1 MKKRSDRETRADD
14 SREKIIGL
22 GDSSARKSYYP
33 QLQRRL
39 RELKEEIVER
49 QRVEDEL
56 RESQDLL
63 RTVMNSAQDAMIA
76 INEQALITTFNAAA
90 EKMFGRSEEE
100 VLGRPLDQLMPEEF
114 RQRHREYVTSY
125 FATGKPD
132 SAIGKVVELPG
143 LRRDGTVFP
152 MEISLAPGVF
162 GGKKFV
168 ISIARDITQ
177 RKRAEEEREKLLE
190 AQTELDRARREHMMA
205 MTHAARLAAMGEMMA
220 VMAHELNQPLG
231 SIRNYLSG
239 SIEAAL
245 SGGDDGVDTVVAG
258 LKRIEQLVDR
268 ATNVIRRLREF
279 SRPDSGAVELVKI
292 DEIVSFVADLFQ
304 PRLQRLGIE
313 LKISIP
319 GDLPSIEG
327 HPLRLEQVLLNLLM
341 NACDAVEKTDIKVIE
356 IKAAKTGEEKLSL
369 SVADTGVGVSDE
381 IHDKIF
387 EAFYTTKPW
396 ESGQGLGLSISRS
409 IIREHGGTLT
419 VRNLAAGGVVFT
431 FTLPLA
437 PAEVGV

>member
-1 MKKRSDRETRADD
+1 MKKRSDRKKRADD
-14 SREKIIGL
+14 SL
-22 GDSSARKSYYP
+22 
-33 QLQRRL
+33 
-39 RELKEEIVER
+39 EEIIER
-49 QRVEDEL
+49 KRVEDAL

-76 INEQALITTFNAAA
+76 INEKALITTFNAAA
-90 EKMFGRSEEE
+90 ERMFGRKEEE
-100 VLGRPLDQLMPEEF
+100 MLGQPLEALMPEEF
-114 RQRHREYVTSY
+114 RPRHGEYVASY

-168 ISIARDITQ
+168 ISIARDITE
-177 RKRAEEEREKLLE
+177 RKRAEEERERLLQAE
-190 AQTELDRARREHMMA
+190 AELDKARREHMMA
-205 MTHAARLAAMGEMMA
+205 MAHAARLAAMGEMMA

-239 SIEAAL
+239 SIEAAH
-245 SGGDDGVDTVVAG
+245 SGRPRVDTVVAG
-258 LKRIEQLVDR
+258 LERIGQLVDR
-268 ATNVIRRLREF
+268 ASGVIRRLREF
-279 SRPDSGAVELVKI
+279 SRPDSGAVELVRI
-292 DEIVSFVADLFQ
+292 EEIVSFAADLFQ

-319 GDLPSIEG
+319 SDLPSVEG

-341 NACDAVEKTDIKVIE
+341 NACDAVEKTDLKIIE
-356 IKAAKTGEEKLSL
+356 IKAEKTAEENLAL
-369 SVADTGVGVSDE
+369 SVADTGTGISDE
-381 IHDKIF
+381 VCEKIF

-409 IIREHGGTLT
+409 IIREHGGTLE
-419 VRNLAAGGVVFT
+419 VRNLPEGGVVFT

-437 PAEVGV
+437 RAEVGV

>member
-1 MKKRSDRETRADD
+1 MKKRSDREQRSED

-39 RELKEEIVER
+39 RELKKEIIER
-49 QRVEDEL
+49 RRVEDAL

-63 RTVMNSAQDAMIA
+63 HTVMNSAKDAVIA
-76 INEQALITTFNAAA
+76 IGEDGLITTFNAAA

-100 VLGRPLDQLMPEEF
+100 VLGQPLDLLMPEEF
-114 RQRHREYVTSY
+114 RPRHREFVASY

-143 LRRDGTVFP
+143 LTRDGTVFP

-168 ISIARDITQ
+168 ISIARDITE
-177 RKRAEEEREKLLE
+177 RKRAEEERERLLE
-190 AQTELDRARREHMMA
+190 AQAELDKARREHMMA

-239 SIEAAL
+239 SLEAAR
-245 SGGDDGVDTVVAG
+245 SGPDGIDTVVAG
-258 LKRIEQLVDR
+258 LERIEQLVDR
-268 ATNVIRRLREF
+268 ASSVIRRLREF
-279 SRPDSGAVELVKI
+279 SRPDGGAVELVRI
-292 DEIVSFVADLFQ
+292 EEIVSFAADLFQ
-304 PRLQRLGIE
+304 PRLQRLGID

-319 GDLPSIEG
+319 SDLPDVQG

-341 NACDAVEKTDIKVIE
+341 NACDAVEKTPVKIIDIKAE
-356 IKAAKTGEEKLSL
+356 KRAEETLAV
-369 SVADTGVGVSDE
+369 SVADTGTGVSDE
-381 IHDKIF
+381 IRDKIF

-409 IIREHGGTLT
+409 IIREHGGTLE
-419 VRNLAAGGVVFT
+419 VRNLPEGGVIFT
-431 FTLPLA
+431 FTLPLVK
-437 PAEVGV
+437 EEMCV

>member
-1 MKKRSDRETRADD
+1 MKKRSDRKKRADD
-14 SREKIIGL
+14 SL
-22 GDSSARKSYYP
+22 
-33 QLQRRL
+33 
-39 RELKEEIVER
+39 EEIIER
-49 QRVEDEL
+49 KRVEDAL

-76 INEQALITTFNAAA
+76 INEKALITTFNAAA
-90 EKMFGRSEEE
+90 ERMFGRKEEE
-100 VLGRPLDQLMPEEF
+100 MLGQPLEALMPEEF
-114 RQRHREYVTSY
+114 RPRHGEYVASY

-168 ISIARDITQ
+168 ISIARDITE
-177 RKRAEEEREKLLE
+177 RKRAEEERERLLQAE
-190 AQTELDRARREHMMA
+190 AELDKARREHMMA
-205 MTHAARLAAMGEMMA
+205 MAHAARLAAMGEMMA

-245 SGGDDGVDTVVAG
+245 SGRAGVDTVVAG
-258 LKRIEQLVDR
+258 LERIGQLVDR
-268 ATNVIRRLREF
+268 ASGVIRRLREF
-279 SRPDSGAVELVKI
+279 SRPDSGAVELVRI
-292 DEIVSFVADLFQ
+292 EEIVSFAADLFQ

-319 GDLPSIEG
+319 SDLPSVEG

-341 NACDAVEKTDIKVIE
+341 NACDAVEKTDLKIIE
-356 IKAAKTGEEKLSL
+356 IKAEKTAEENLAL
-369 SVADTGVGVSDE
+369 SVADTGTGISDE
-381 IHDKIF
+381 VCEKIF

-409 IIREHGGTLT
+409 IIREHGGTLE
-419 VRNLAAGGVVFT
+419 VRNLPEGGVVFT

-437 PAEVGV
+437 RAEVGV